1 MYPELK
7 KYIQTIEDKG
17 STIPEERRTKLEV
30 ISDYIR
36 KKVEADEV
44 ANLNFICTHNSRRSH
59 LCQIWAAVLADYFE
73 LDNIQT
79 FSGGTKSTAF
89 NPRAVEAIRQA
100 GLKVDS
106 PGGKNPRYKVYFDEN
121 KQPLICFSKAFDDP
135 ANPTRNFAAVMTCSN
150 ADRNCPYIPGAEQR
164 FSIPYI
170 DPKESDGT
178 ARETETYNE
187 RCQQIATEMF
197 HLMSKV

>member
-17 STIPEERRTKLEV
+17 STIPEERRTKLEA

-73 LDNIQT
+73 LDNIQA